1 MPEGENQQPGKSW
14 SLPSFKTCTFAPFFA
29 SVNRL
34 ISALSKKSD
43 FFLCFC
49 FVVCFFLARSPSPD
63 TKKAL
68 EALAAVERLQAQL
81 L

>member
-1 MPEGENQQPGKSW
+1 M
-14 SLPSFKTCTFAPFFA
+14 
-29 SVNRL
+29 
-34 ISALSKKSD
+34 
-43 FFLCFC
+43 FLFC
-49 FVVCFFLARSPSPD
+49 CVFFLARSPSPD

>member
-1 MPEGENQQPGKSW
+1 MRVCLFS
-14 SLPSFKTCTFAPFFA
+14 A
-29 SVNRL
+29 SVNPL
-34 ISALSKKSD
+34 ISALSIGSKRISSYV
-43 FFLCFC
+43 FVLFLLL
-49 FVVCFFLARSPSPD
+49 VARSPSPD